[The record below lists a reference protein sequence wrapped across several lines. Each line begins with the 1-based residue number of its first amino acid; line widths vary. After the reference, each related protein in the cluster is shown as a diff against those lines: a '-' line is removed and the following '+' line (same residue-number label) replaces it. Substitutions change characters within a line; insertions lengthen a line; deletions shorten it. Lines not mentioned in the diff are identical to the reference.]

1 LGNPFINRAPSLIK
15 GNLVKIAP
23 ILIPLKGAQFVK
35 RKGKKKYQETKIIL
49 KMRPELCKKNAKE
62 LQQIIFND

>member
-1 LGNPFINRAPSLIK
+1 LGNPFINRAPSPIK

-35 RKGKKKYQETKIIL
+35 RKGKKKYQEN
-49 KMRPELCKKNAKE
+49 KNNIKNEARA
-62 LQQIIFND
+62 L